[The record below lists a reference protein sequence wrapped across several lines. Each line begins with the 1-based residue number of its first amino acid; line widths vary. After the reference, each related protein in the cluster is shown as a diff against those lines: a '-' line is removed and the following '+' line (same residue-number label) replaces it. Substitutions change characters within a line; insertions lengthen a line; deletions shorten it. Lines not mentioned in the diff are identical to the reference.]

1 MPELSG
7 LNIFS
12 SSVSGGTAVAQGSFA
27 KIMIIFVIIFLVVGL
42 IGGLI
47 FMMINKR
54 RYYITIELYK
64 LVDGQNKIVAKFKAR
79 EHSIGRAGD
88 KLWCVQKIGKYIP
101 PGTLQSGPNIYK
113 YFQRSDGEWINFCIG
128 NIDEQMKKA
137 NVHYIDN
144 DMRAQ
149 RIAIS
154 KSLEAELKDQGFWD
168 KYGAT
173 ITFIL
178 EILIFGVAC
187 VIIFYQFSEVVG
199 KMDQVM
205 GSMNKVVTNIN
216 SFYGNVSSGA
226 GRPPIY
232 IPST

>member
-1 MPELSG
+1 MPELDQ

-12 SSVSGGTAVAQGSFA
+12 AANSGATQSMFA
-27 KIMIIFVIIFLVVGL
+27 KVLVAFGIGIVVVGL
-42 IGGLI
+42 IGWFIYLI
-47 FMMINKR
+47 IKR
-54 RYYITIELYK
+54 KRYYITIELYK
-64 LVDGQNKIVAKFKAR
+64 LVDGQNKLVAKFKAC
-79 EHSIGRAGD
+79 EYAIGRAGD
-88 KLWCVQKIGKYIP
+88 KLWHVAKVGKYIP

-128 NIDEQMKKA
+128 DIDAQMKRA
-137 NVHYIDN
+137 GVRYIDN

-154 KSLEAELKDQGFWD
+154 KSLEAELKEQGFWD

-178 EILIFGVAC
+178 EILIFAVAC

-205 GSMNKVVTNIN
+205 GNMNKVVININ
-216 SFYGNVSSGA
+216 SFYSNLTNGA
-226 GRPPIY
+226 NQPLYVPPL
-232 IPST
+232 